1 MRQFDGEDWEF
12 VIRRTV
18 IKNRPT
24 RFKPSRFKPGRFLT
38 KKNQQLQTKK

>member
-12 VIRRTV
+12 VIRRTA

-24 RFKPSRFKPGRFLT
+24 RFKPGRFLT